1 MAGRIPTDSTDAREL
16 REAEAE
22 REAEE
27 TAARHE
33 HDVECVDGWRGEDE
47 DGRPRACLT
56 CRPWLAR
63 RECRTCQLPE
73 ERCAEQRRRARGPC
87 CCACEHEPGGR
98 QDGAMGPRDVAR

>member
-1 MAGRIPTDSTDAREL
+1 MDLYRIPVDSTDAREL
-16 REAEAE
+16 REDEAE
-22 REAEE
+22 HLAEE

-63 RECRTCQLPE
+63 RECRVCSLPLD
-73 ERCAEQRRRARGPC
+73 RCTEQRHRARGRC
-87 CCACEHEPGGR
+87 CDTCDHDSEASS
-98 QDGAMGPRDVAR
+98 